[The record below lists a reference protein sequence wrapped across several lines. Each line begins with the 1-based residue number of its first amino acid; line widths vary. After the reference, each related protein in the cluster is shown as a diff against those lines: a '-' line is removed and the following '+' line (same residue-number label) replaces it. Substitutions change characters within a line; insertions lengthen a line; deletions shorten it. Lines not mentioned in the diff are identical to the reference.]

1 MSFDLKICESILR
14 FEIRKY
20 PGTFGSQSAKETKKN
35 TFRDLLYHFS
45 GVTSNFELVKIDIG
59 DVRLS

>member
-1 MSFDLKICESILR
+1 MCESIRR
-14 FEIRKY
+14 FEIRKH

-45 GVTSNFELVKIDIG
+45 GVTSNFELVKIDLG